1 MKAGLSL
8 IELGYETLTKV
19 DKNDKVDDLVAQR
32 LPHVFLK

>member
-8 IELGYETLTKV
+8 MRYETLTKV